1 MIRNW
6 FPTPAEVGKH
16 IEPGIE
22 TGKLD
27 MIAEDLLRNMS
38 KTCFKGYGSASNPF
52 PGTLCI
58 SVNEEV
64 VHGIPGKRV
73 LNEGDIVSIDCGVE
87 LNGYY
92 GDHAYTFAV
101 GECSDETWCLLKT
114 TLESLYKG
122 IEQAIH
128 GNRIGDI
135 GNAVQ
140 THCEVEGYGVVR
152 DLLDMD

>member
-1 MIRNW
+1 MIYLKSDSEVNKMRDSAQLVSH
-6 FPTPAEVGKH
+6 TLAEVGKH

-27 MIAEDLLRNMS
+27 MIAEDFIKKNGARPA
-38 KTCFKGYGSASNPF
+38 FKGYGSASNPF

-73 LNEGDIVSIDCGVE
+73 RNEGDIVSIDCGVE

-92 GDHAYTFAV
+92 GEHAYTVAF
-101 GECSDETWCLLKT
+101 G
-114 TLESLYKG
+114 
-122 IEQAIH
+122 
-128 GNRIGDI
+128 
-135 GNAVQ
+135 
-140 THCEVEGYGVVR
+140 
-152 DLLDMD
+152 